1 MRRQPARRRSG
12 TYPFGSSMRNKYFL
26 TMALV
31 CAGASGDRH
40 VAFALAAANHQVV
53 RPDQLSDRAGERHAV
68 RHRHGL
74 MILWGRRSDGAAS
87 ARGTPHPAHAGRRS
101 AIVATFSGM
110 HRRGPWSAAGLRAAG
125 AYASKGPFWALSAGW
140 LSAATLA
147 AGLAGI
153 NAIANLVGGGLMVNI
168 VGLVKEA
175 TGSFALG
182 MLPVAALDAAAAISV
197 ILISRSHARDA
208 RAVAAAA

>member
-1 MRRQPARRRSG
+1 
-12 TYPFGSSMRNKYFL
+12 
-26 TMALV
+26 
-31 CAGASGDRH
+31 
-40 VAFALAAANHQVV
+40 
-53 RPDQLSDRAGERHAV
+53 
-68 RHRHGL
+68 
-74 MILWGRRSDGAAS
+74 MILWGRHSDGSSERRWHTAIPLMLAAFGLS
-87 ARGTPHPAHAGRRS
+87 YLFSSGLLTTIAA
-101 AIVATFSGM
+101 VAC
-110 HRRGPWSAAGLRAAG
+110 ALVG
-125 AYASKGPFWALSAGW
+125 AYAFKGPFWALSAGW
-140 LSAATLA
+140 LSAGTLA

-153 NAIANLVGGGLMVNI
+153 NAIANLVGGGLMVNV